1 MTLET
6 SKCSDFFALTFTT
19 KINAF
24 PKGWDVVK
32 HWFLFLR
39 VETHRVF
46 YFKKIVRSNALFVFT
61 KANDGKMPDEN
72 LYYKLYNKGLTKI
85 KETVNDLNYSA

>member
-6 SKCSDFFALTFTT
+6 SKCSDFCALTFTT

-39 VETHRVF
+39 VETHRVK
-46 YFKKIVRSNALFVFT
+46 YVLKKLLEAMLCLFSQRLMMEI
-61 KANDGKMPDEN
+61 KPDEN
-72 LYYKLYNKGLTKI
+72 LYYIQQGAHKNERNGK
-85 KETVNDLNYSA
+85 

>member
-19 KINAF
+19 KINAL

-39 VETHRVF
+39 VETHRVK
-46 YFKKIVRSNALFVFT
+46 YILKKLLEAMLCLFSQRLMMEKCQMKICT
-61 KANDGKMPDEN
+61 I
-72 LYYKLYNKGLTKI
+72 YNKGLTKI
-85 KETVNDLNYSA
+85 KEMVNDLNYSA

>member
-19 KINAF
+19 KCIS
-24 PKGWDVVK
+24 KGWDVVK

-39 VETHRVF
+39 VETHRVNKIL
-46 YFKKIVRSNALFVFT
+46 KKLLEAMLCLFSQRLMMEI
-61 KANDGKMPDEN
+61 MPDEN
-72 LYYKLYNKGLTKI
+72 LYYIQQGAHKNERNGK
-85 KETVNDLNYSA
+85 

>member
-39 VETHRVF
+39 VDTHRVK
-46 YFKKIVRSNALFVFT
+46 YILKKLLEAMLCLFSQRLMMEI
-61 KANDGKMPDEN
+61 KPDEN
-72 LYYKLYNKGLTKI
+72 LYYI
-85 KETVNDLNYSA
+85 KQGTHKNERNSK

>member
-32 HWFLFLR
+32 HRFLFLR
-39 VETHRVF
+39 VETHRVK
-46 YFKKIVRSNALFVFT
+46 YIFKKLLEAMLCLFSQRLMMEI
-61 KANDGKMPDEN
+61 MPDEN
-72 LYYKLYNKGLTKI
+72 LYYIQQGAHKNKRNGK
-85 KETVNDLNYSA
+85 